1 MYEKPQYLTPS
12 DCPCSGS
19 YETCADQVVT
29 MAYVPRQNLT
39 CCYEPQVGLNRGT
52 LFPELDKPFFGKQVN
67 CRG

>member
-1 MYEKPQYLTPS
+1 MYETRQYPTPS

-29 MAYVPRQNLT
+29 MAYVPRQDLT

-52 LFPELDKPFFGKQVN
+52 LFPELDKPFFGKQVS